1 MVLRLSIDARLL
13 WVALIRQR
21 CARKSLEE
29 EEAK

>member
-1 MVLRLSIDARLL
+1 MVLHLSIDVGFLCA
-13 WVALIRQR
+13 ALIRQR